1 MNPIL
6 SFLMKQVVSLLMNNK
21 EVIKQMLWEL
31 LMNIIRAQRAKA
43 EKE

>member
-21 EVIKQMLWEL
+21 ELIKQMLWEL
-31 LMNIIRAQRAKA
+31 LMNIIKAQRAKA

>member
-21 EVIKQMLWEL
+21 ELIKQMLWEL
-31 LMNIIRAQRAKA
+31 LMNIIKTQRAKA

>member
-6 SFLMKQVVSLLMNNK
+6 SFLMKQIVSLLMNNK

-31 LMNIIRAQRAKA
+31 LMNIIKAQRAKA